1 MEKFM
6 ALEHIA
12 SLAEIFGLVLVI
24 ASLIY
29 VARQIRQT
37 TDMMRV
43 GASNERI
50 QRDTDIVNSLVHSR
64 EVAEY
69 WMKGATQFDSLD
81 EVDKQ
86 RLIFFERRAILH
98 WHNMFG
104 LHEQNLV
111 PEADWHELKWIIR
124 NIGRRQSVRA
134 SWRIFKDSYEKPFQQ
149 FIETQFSIADNTGGT

>member
-1 MEKFM
+1 M